1 MKLVIFFVFTLLIG
15 CGSMPGMPGYIS
27 AATSSYDGSVQ
38 YVMEP
43 AFVYNGESALSGS
56 DIRMGLLWNSAM
68 GHDGDIVLVVEFL
81 GLMSIDTGHSLAF
94 KIDGK
99 ESLFSPIDDYTKYDL
114 DSGVYGRA
122 VVTGVD
128 KSSKRY
134 IVPLEFIRNIVGSKN
149 VVVRVKTSRGSYS
162 GIFSNDSQQSAI
174 NAFKEFLDK
183 VDKLKAK

>member
-1 MKLVIFFVFTLLIG
+1 MVKLVIFFVFTLLIG

-99 ESLFSPIDDYTKYDL
+99 ESLFSPIDDYTRQSCQYSITFYRMECFDL
-114 DSGVYGRA
+114 LSFLIAQPVQIHY
-122 VVTGVD
+122 
-128 KSSKRY
+128 SSH
-134 IVPLEFIRNIVGSKN
+134 
-149 VVVRVKTSRGSYS
+149 
-162 GIFSNDSQQSAI
+162 
-174 NAFKEFLDK
+174 
-183 VDKLKAK
+183 KLPTH